1 MIPSLIPKRRGESGT
16 AMVMALLVLFLVSV
30 SLTLLAFSL
39 QIRMRLARE
48 DAESVILSALS
59 DAAVDEAVAGLAL
72 DPSYTGATQHDF
84 GKGKIE
90 SKIESLGP
98 GLYDVVAAAAY
109 DGRKRV
115 VDAQV
120 FRSAGEVYVRNWRRV
135 PG

>member
-1 MIPSLIPKRRGESGT
+1 
-16 AMVMALLVLFLVSV
+16 MVMALLVLFLVSV

-39 QIRMRLARE
+39 QIRMRLVRE

-59 DAAVDEAVAGLAL
+59 DAAVDEAVASLAL
-72 DPSYTGATQHDF
+72 DSSYTGTKKHDF
-84 GKGKIE
+84 GKGTIE
-90 SKIESLGP
+90 SKVEPLGP
-98 GLYDVVAAAAY
+98 GLYDVVATAVY

-120 FRSAGEVYVRNWRRV
+120 FRAAGEVQVRNWRRV

>member
-1 MIPSLIPKRRGESGT
+1 VSPLPGPKRRGESGT
-16 AMVMALLVLFLVSV
+16 ALVMALLVLFLVSV

-39 QIRMRLARE
+39 QIRMRLVRE
-48 DAESVILSALS
+48 DAESIILGALS

-72 DPSYTGATQHDF
+72 DSSYTGATKHDF
-84 GKGKIE
+84 GKGTIE
-90 SKIESLGP
+90 SKVESLGP
-98 GLYDVVAAAAY
+98 GLYDVVATAVY

-120 FRSAGEVYVRNWRRV
+120 FRAPGEAYVRNWRRV

>member
-1 MIPSLIPKRRGESGT
+1 
-16 AMVMALLVLFLVSV
+16 MVMALLVLFLVSV

-39 QIRMRLARE
+39 QIRMRLVRE

-59 DAAVDEAVAGLAL
+59 DAAVDEAVASLAL
-72 DPSYTGATQHDF
+72 DASYTGAAQHDF
-84 GKGKIE
+84 GKGKIG
-90 SKIESLGP
+90 SKVESLGP
-98 GLYDVVAAAAY
+98 GLYDVVATAAY